1 MRRQLDRKAALITG
15 ASGLACLLA
24 AACGGSP
31 DATDGTESDLSTYA
45 WGGKTATRYF
55 CKHCGVHCFARGN
68 LPQLGGDYV
77 SINLNALD
85 EVDPRDVKV
94 VYWDGRHDNWQ
105 AGPRDIAWPVVA

>member
-1 MRRQLDRKAALITG
+1 
-15 ASGLACLLA
+15 
-24 AACGGSP
+24 
-31 DATDGTESDLSTYA
+31 
-45 WGGKTATRYF
+45 
-55 CKHCGVHCFARGN
+55 